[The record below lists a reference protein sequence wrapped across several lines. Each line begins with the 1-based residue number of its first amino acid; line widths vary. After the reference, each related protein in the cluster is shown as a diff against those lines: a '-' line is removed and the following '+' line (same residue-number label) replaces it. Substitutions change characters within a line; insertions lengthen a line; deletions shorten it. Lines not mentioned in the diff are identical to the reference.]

1 MKLRTEYS
9 VRHPLIG
16 GGGCYV
22 QIEVF
27 LNEPAHCNKKGDNF
41 M

>member
-27 LNEPAHCNKKGDNF
+27 FERTCTLQQKGG
-41 M
+41 